1 MSNITALTVPRL
13 LELSVTR
20 RLILAAAFGAALVGL
35 ALPSSAAGAAA
46 CATFTDPKGDGG
58 ISASGAPVSVPAP
71 DPALDITA
79 VKFAST
85 AKALVATISLDKL
98 SQRPVFAPGNRVQVT
113 FTVKGKVVVV
123 YYKYSATR
131 SQEANVFYQQGI
143 RVDGVFFSAVLVPEV
158 KGNDVVLT
166 VKLSELKSAVGASI
180 VGQKL
185 TDLKAEAMAS
195 YVATNQ
201 VWDTATAPAKTTY
214 AVGASCK

>member
-1 MSNITALTVPRL
+1 MS
-13 LELSVTR
+13 R
-20 RLILAAAFGAALVGL
+20 RLTLAAVAGALV
-35 ALPSSAAGAAA
+35 ASAVIPAYAAGPAA
-46 CATFTDPKGDGG
+46 CATFKDPKGDGG
-58 ISASGAPVSVPAP
+58 ISDSDVGVSYPAP
-71 DPALDITA
+71 DPALDITG

-98 SQRPVFAPGNRVQVT
+98 AQRPAYAPGNRVQVT
-113 FTVKGKVVVV
+113 FNVKGKEVVV

-131 SQEANVFYQQGI
+131 VQEANVFYQQGI

-166 VKLSELKSAVGASI
+166 VKLSELKSAVGGSI

-185 TDLKAEAMAS
+185 TGLKAEAMAS

-201 VWDTATAPAKTTY
+201 VWDTATAPAKTAHT
-214 AVGASCK
+214 VGTACK